1 MASLKEAKIFSLMLD
16 ESTDISVAKKLLI
29 HVKVL
34 KSFQPEAYYLQ
45 IVDISSDYTADV
57 IVRKV
62 RDVWI

>member
-29 HVKVL
+29 YVKVL